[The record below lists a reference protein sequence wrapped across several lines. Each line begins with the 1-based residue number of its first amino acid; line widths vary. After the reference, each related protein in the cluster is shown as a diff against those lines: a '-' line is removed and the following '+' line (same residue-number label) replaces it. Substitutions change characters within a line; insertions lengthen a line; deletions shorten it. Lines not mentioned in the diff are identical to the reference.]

1 MREDYVLLDAF
12 ADGNVAAMVRA
23 RLEAEG
29 IPVQSP
35 NEYTAALNI
44 PFVDNRVRL
53 YVPADREREAHA
65 VLSGE
70 AVAHWR
76 GDALSADDDD
86 AHDDDDDGEYGDE
99 RASDQCPACGAAGEA
114 QPPGF
119 VETFFDVI
127 LGSAAHRYRCNACGE
142 TWRE

>member
-1 MREDYVLLDAF
+1 MPDDYVLLDAF
-12 ADGNVAAMVRA
+12 PDGNVAAMVRA

-29 IPVQSP
+29 IPVRVP

-44 PFVDNRVRL
+44 PFVDNRVRI

-76 GDALSADDDD
+76 GDALDDDD
-86 AHDDDDDGEYGDE
+86 DEHDDDDETEWEGE
-99 RASDQCPACGAAGEA
+99 RASDQCPACGAHGEA
-114 QPPGF
+114 QTPGF
-119 VETFFDVI
+119 IETFFDIV
-127 LGSAAHRYRCNACGE
+127 LGSAAHRYRCPNCNE